1 MVIPY
6 ISSNAFVEDD
16 HQRTLYFELRVS
28 VYRFEQ
34 IASDT
39 FYLNSVCN
47 NYV

>member
-6 ISSNAFVEDD
+6 ISSNAFVGDD
-16 HQRTLYFELRVS
+16 HQLALYFELRVS
-28 VYRFEQ
+28 VCGFKLF
-34 IASDT
+34 ISAI